1 MSQGGQSTPEC
12 IQVLLVHERSTSKM
26 ERYNEVACSVPCQRE
41 VIRSIYIERDALREL
56 AGDGFPPRLIE
67 VTIQVIDPDE

>member
-1 MSQGGQSTPEC
+1 MSQGGQSTPES

-26 ERYNEVACSVPCQRE
+26 ERYNEVACSVPRQRE

-56 AGDGFPPRLIE
+56 AGDDFPPRLVE

>member
-26 ERYNEVACSVPCQRE
+26 ERYNEVACSVPRQRE

-56 AGDGFPPRLIE
+56 AGDDFPPRLIE

>member
-26 ERYNEVACSVPCQRE
+26 ERFNEVTLPRQRE

-56 AGDGFPPRLIE
+56 AGDYPPRFVE
-67 VTIQVIDPDE
+67 VTIRVIDPDE

>member
-12 IQVLLVHERSTSKM
+12 IQVLLVHERSTAKM
-26 ERYNEVACSVPCQRE
+26 ERYNEVACSVPRQHE

-56 AGDGFPPRLIE
+56 AGDDFPPRLIE

>member
-26 ERYNEVACSVPCQRE
+26 ERYNEVACSVPHQRE
-41 VIRSIYIERDALREL
+41 VVRSIYIERDALREL
-56 AGDGFPPRLIE
+56 AGDDFPPRLIE